1 MKFSGEEVLTPAV
14 VLASSQKALSHSIDT
29 HSKLLHNRMVDER
42 GKARMNSLA
51 MQHAGDWLNMVPVR
65 ALGLYLRPREFTV
78 AVKYRLGVRVYPEA
92 GPCIVCGEDSDA
104 YGNHAVR
111 CGKEGERI
119 FRHNVPSRLLLLQPR
134 SSQPSYQGPRPSL
147 LMFSFLVGLMEE
159 MLLWM
164 LLW

>member
-1 MKFSGEEVLTPAV
+1 MLTPGV

-29 HSKLLHNRMVDER
+29 HSTKLHHNRMVDER

-51 MQHAGDWLNMVPVR
+51 MQHAGDWLNTVPVR
-65 ALGLYLRPREFTV
+65 ALGLHLRPREFTV
-78 AVKYRLGVRVYPEA
+78 AVKYRLGVRVYPGA
-92 GPCIVCGEDSDA
+92 GPCILCGEDSDA
-104 YGNHAVR
+104 YGNHAVG

-147 LMFSFLVGLMEE
+147 QMFSFLVGVMEE